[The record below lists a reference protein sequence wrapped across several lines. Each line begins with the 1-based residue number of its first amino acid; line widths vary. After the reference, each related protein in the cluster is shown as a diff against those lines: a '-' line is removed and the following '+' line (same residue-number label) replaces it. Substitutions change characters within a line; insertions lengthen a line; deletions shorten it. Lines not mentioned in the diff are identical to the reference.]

1 MADFS
6 TRLAKLK
13 DRRQGTQLHAALES
27 ANLNFRSYDNAMG
40 LIVDTRPKEFY
51 ETLPENEKVRY
62 VIGAMAQ
69 VDKKSTQISIDEGN
83 RVADNLIS
91 TLGSNYDIHCY
102 KKMQG
107 SVALD
112 IHIKHHSDVD
122 MLIVIKNSVIVEKPA
137 LQHCNYEP
145 CSDPRTMKDILKDL
159 RSTSE
164 EILPKSFPAVNVKK
178 EGDKSIALEG
188 GGLLR
193 KVDIVPSCWYDSI
206 LYQIDNNKNE
216 HERGVKI
223 YHKGDHAL
231 IKNFPFKHIKLVN
244 DKDEKYSGNLKCVV
258 RFLKNII
265 ADIDDDERQ
274 ETAKK
279 LSSYDLAAIGY
290 HMNEELNIGYYRI
303 GLEKDYARLKLVNRT
318 KKFLE
323 RLRDNAQYR
332 NSLDVPDGTRK
343 IFNNTEKN
351 RALDILIDEIGSIE
365 FEIFHFLMKHFRS
378 VN

>member
-6 TRLAKLK
+6 TRLARLK
-13 DRRQGTQLHAALES
+13 DRRQGTRDVALREAFES
-27 ANLNFRSYDNAMG
+27 IITLDSVLASASYD
-40 LIVDTRPKEFY
+40 IRPIEFF
-51 ETLPENEKVRY
+51 EAIQESEEVKY

-91 TLGSNYDIHCY
+91 ELANFNIHCS

-122 MLIVIKNSVIVEKPA
+122 MLIIIKNSVIVEKPA
-137 LQHCNYEP
+137 LQHCDYEP
-145 CSDPRTMKDILKDL
+145 CSDPRTMEDILKDL

-164 EILPKSFPAVNVKK
+164 EILPKSFPAVNVKTD
-178 EGDKSIALEG
+178 GDKSIALEG
-188 GGLLR
+188 GSLRR

-206 LYQIDNNKNE
+206 RYQIDNDKNE

-223 YHKGDHAL
+223 YHKKNHAL

-265 ADIDDDERQ
+265 ADIDNDEKQ
-274 ETAKK
+274 KIAKK

-290 HMNEELNIGYYRI
+290 HMNDELHVGYYQTQD
-303 GLEKDYARLKLVNRT
+303 EFNYARLKLVNKT

-323 RLRDNAQYR
+323 LLRDNAQYR

-351 RALDILIDEIGSIE
+351 KALDILIDEIGSIE
-365 FEIFHFLMKHFRS
+365 FEIFRFLMKHFGTT
-378 VN
+378 N